1 MYDDKENRIVINQSI
16 NYFYTWFLFKIDSLP
31 QEVGFLLDITTTL
44 FNKLIPDVRE
54 FLISEGVQ
62 VPQILP

>member
-1 MYDDKENRIVINQSI
+1 MYDDKENRIVINQST